1 MFLREKMKNLQLSIS
16 KSWGMIRGSTLI
28 VRENLFKVRVVP
40 V

>member
-1 MFLREKMKNLQLSIS
+1 MFYEKMKNLHHIS